1 MTTAGTCS
9 PFWRRGVQLGLSVAN
24 ATAAGWRKC
33 FENPYLTPLG
43 PPDKWPGIITEKCDI
58 NSLLLFAAMKN
69 NSPQAS
75 MLERASSP
83 RAKKRSGITGRGMVR
98 IARAGSAEWTTLRR
112 ALFQS
117 RGSF

>member
-9 PFWRRGVQLGLSVAN
+9 SFWRRGVQLGLSVAN
-24 ATAAGWRKC
+24 ATTAGWTKC

-43 PPDKWPGIITEKCDI
+43 PPDKWPGIITKTCDI

-75 MLERASSP
+75 MLERGSSP
-83 RAKKRSGITGRGMVR
+83 RAKIDQGLLVG
-98 IARAGSAEWTTLRR
+98 A
-112 ALFQS
+112 
-117 RGSF
+117 